1 MDIIV
6 YICKLIELPQPRFLK
21 LVFNAFFV
29 SSISVSVVDENLL
42 GIFHSFKFWE
52 SITPQYTTHLSKNER
67 SSLSHNNSN
76 EIMWQIVY
84 SFSEYPSTK
93 INTFVNMIKYKV
105 YWC

>member
-1 MDIIV
+1 M
-6 YICKLIELPQPRFLK
+6 K

-42 GIFHSFKFWE
+42 GIFQLIRFWE
-52 SITPQYTTHLSKNER
+52 SITPQYIDHLSKNER

-93 INTFVNMIKYKV
+93 INTFVNMVEYIV